1 MASPKKSALGRGLSA
16 LLESEDTDI
25 TTSSV
30 GRREP
35 ATAGSVANV
44 RVADIEANP
53 FQPRTRFETTAL
65 DELAESIRQH
75 GIIQPVTVRKMG
87 NGKFQLISGERRF
100 RASQLAGLDEIPAY
114 IRIANDQ
121 TMLEMALVENI
132 QREDLNPIEVAI
144 SYKRLI
150 DECDLTHEGLS
161 EKVSKSR
168 SNISN
173 FLRLLK
179 LPADIQMA
187 LQKGMISMGH
197 ARALI
202 NVDDPTKQ
210 LEIFERII
218 DEVLS
223 VRDVENLARRAKTTT
238 KSQDGNQDQ
247 KQYYSTARQNMAH
260 YLNAKVDLK
269 FLPKGNGK
277 ITIEFTNEHDLNRL
291 IQCCR
296 RRIRII
302 LTDNQPLSGILF
314 LCTRCAPFKL
324 F

>member
-16 LLESEDTDI
+16 LLESAETDI
-25 TTSSV
+25 TASAVSAANERVTL
-30 GRREP
+30 
-35 ATAGSVANV
+35 GSVANLKI
-44 RVADIEANP
+44 AYIEANP

-87 NGKFQLISGERRF
+87 NDSYQLISGERRF
-100 RASQLAGLDEIPAY
+100 RASQLAGLVEIPAY
-114 IRIANDQ
+114 IRVANDQ

-168 SNISN
+168 SNITN

-179 LPADIQMA
+179 LPAEIQMA
-187 LQKGMISMGH
+187 LQKGNITMGH

-202 NVDDPTKQ
+202 NIEDPSKQ
-210 LEIFERII
+210 LELFERIVN
-218 DEVLS
+218 EVLS
-223 VRDVENLARRAKTTT
+223 VRDVENLARKAKKPAPTNADVEDR
-238 KSQDGNQDQ
+238 KR
-247 KQYYSTARQNMAH
+247 YYHDARLNMAH
-260 YLNAKVDLK
+260 YLNAGVDLK

-277 ITIEFTNEHDLNRL
+277 ITIEFANEHDLNRL
-291 IQCCR
+291 IAMLQHP
-296 RRIRII
+296 
-302 LTDNQPLSGILF
+302 NQNYSY
-314 LCTRCAPFKL
+314 
-324 F
+324 

>member
-1 MASPKKSALGRGLSA
+1 MANPKKSALGRGLSA
-16 LLESEDTDI
+16 LLEDLDSDVNSSRSLDTGD
-25 TTSSV
+25 TH
-30 GRREP
+30 
-35 ATAGSVANV
+35 ALGSVANLNISK
-44 RVADIEANP
+44 IEANP
-53 FQPRTRFETTAL
+53 FQPRTRFESNAL

-87 NGKFQLISGERRF
+87 DGTFQLISGERRF
-100 RASQLAGLDEIPAY
+100 RASQLAGLSEIPAY
-114 IRIANDQ
+114 IRLANDQ

-132 QREDLNPIEVAI
+132 QRQDLNPIEVAI

-168 SNISN
+168 SNITN

-179 LPADIQMA
+179 LPAEIQMA

-202 NVDDPTKQ
+202 GVDDTQKQ

-218 DEVLS
+218 NEVLS
-223 VRDVENLARRAKTTT
+223 VRDVENLTRKAKKPPTT
-238 KSQDGNQDQ
+238 GNEQAER
-247 KQYYSTARQNMAH
+247 KQYYQTARYNIAQN
-260 YLNAKVDLK
+260 LNAKVDLK

-277 ITIEFTNEHDLNRL
+277 ITIDFTNDHDLNRL
-291 IQCCR
+291 ILLLQGP
-296 RRIRII
+296 
-302 LTDNQPLSGILF
+302 NQNISY
-314 LCTRCAPFKL
+314 
-324 F
+324 

>member
-1 MASPKKSALGRGLSA
+1 MANPKKSALGRGLSA
-16 LLESEDTDI
+16 LLEDLDSDI
-25 TTSSV
+25 TPNRSV
-30 GRREP
+30 ESGESYSL
-35 ATAGSVANV
+35 GSIANINI
-44 RVADIEANP
+44 AQIEANP

-87 NGKFQLISGERRF
+87 DGTFQLISGERRF
-100 RASQLAGLDEIPAY
+100 RASQLAGLSDIPAY
-114 IRIANDQ
+114 IRLANDQ

-132 QREDLNPIEVAI
+132 QRQDLNPIEVAI

-168 SNISN
+168 SNITN

-179 LPADIQMA
+179 LPAEIQMA
-187 LQKGMISMGH
+187 LQKGTITMGH

-202 NVDDPTKQ
+202 GVEDPQKQ

-223 VRDVENLARRAKTTT
+223 VRDVENLTRKAKRPAPTANEQEER
-238 KSQDGNQDQ
+238 KV
-247 KQYYSTARQNMAH
+247 YYQIARQNIAQN
-260 YLNAKVDLK
+260 LNAKVDMK

-277 ITIEFTNEHDLNRL
+277 ISIEFTNEHDLNRL
-291 IQCCR
+291 ILLLQGQ
-296 RRIRII
+296 
-302 LTDNQPLSGILF
+302 NQNYSY
-314 LCTRCAPFKL
+314 
-324 F
+324 